1 MGYTEPVCQKPWK
14 GLSDSLLLKAGT
26 VFTNK
31 YVHSCMNIFRERIKQ
46 EGTELRLLKHQIPL
60 EGPSSGFISEET
72 EDDIYG
78 MFLRS

>member
-14 GLSDSLLLKAGT
+14 GLSDSLLPKAGT